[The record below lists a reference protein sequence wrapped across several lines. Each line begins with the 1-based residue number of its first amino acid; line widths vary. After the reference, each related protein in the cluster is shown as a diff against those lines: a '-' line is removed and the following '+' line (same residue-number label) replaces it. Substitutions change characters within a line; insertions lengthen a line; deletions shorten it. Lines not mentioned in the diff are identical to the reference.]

1 MREPQEIQDE
11 AHEQVAERVAA
22 VDVAKAS
29 GMVCTRVPHPSQPGR
44 RLTKVWE
51 VAATTGAIIEL
62 GDHLAGLGVEL
73 VTLESTSDYWRGF
86 FYLLEAAGLEVQLVN
101 ARDVKNVPGRPKTDK
116 LDAVWLAKLTE
127 RGMLRPSFVPPAEIR
142 QLRDYTRLRI
152 DLTRDRSRHV
162 QRLEKLLEDALIKLS
177 TVATDI
183 IGKSGRAMLEALI
196 SGQRDPKVLAGL
208 ARGRMKA
215 KHAALVQALTGRFD
229 DHHAELARLLLDQYD
244 ALTAQIDRL
253 TARIQELLA
262 AIPAAQGVDA
272 DGTTGPDA
280 GTGPDAAVLP
290 AVARLD
296 AVPGIG
302 VKAAQVLLAELG
314 LDMGIFPTPAHL
326 VSWAKLC
333 PRTIQSGTK
342 HRAGTTGKG
351 NPYLKGILGEIA
363 AAAAKTDTFLG
374 ERYRAHRQAPRQ
386 AQGPGR
392 HRPLHPGDRLAPA
405 RRPHCPL
412 PRPWRRLL
420 RQPHRHGPQGPQ
432 PHPPTGSP
440 RLHRHPRPR
449 SLTRPAPPHPATQEP
464 ASPAAA
470 ACPAQVAI
478 FGSVLMSRAGTPRR
492 RENRGGLP
500 ADAGAFLVV
509 EAVES
514 VWRRGLDLDGSR
526 TVLGARRS
534 DFRFPDRGPRAA
546 LCVWP
551 TVKVRRRSG
560 DAGAAGDPRRSARA
574 GRRAGGRGR
583 CGQGQRHGLHAGAA
597 PLPAGQAPHQSVG
610 GGGDHRR
617 DHRTRRSP
625 GGPGGRPG
633 HARVDLG

>member
-374 ERYRAHRQAPRQ
+374 ERYRRIVKRRGKRKALVAIARSILVIVWHLLADPAARYHDLGAGYYASRIDPAPTTTSRNTG
-386 AQGPGR
+386 AGFAGCCRLPGSGSYFR
-392 HRPLHPGDRLAPA
+392 FSPSRNPGTGA
-405 RRPHCPL
+405 L
-412 PRPWRRLL
+412 PRAVRSSTS
-420 RQPHRHGPQGPQ
+420 
-432 PHPPTGSP
+432 TG
-440 RLHRHPRPR
+440 
-449 SLTRPAPPHPATQEP
+449 RPAPP
-464 ASPAAA
+464 AS
-470 ACPAQVAI
+470 CPA
-478 FGSVLMSRAGTPRR
+478 
-492 RENRGGLP
+492 
-500 ADAGAFLVV
+500 
-509 EAVES
+509 
-514 VWRRGLDLDGSR
+514 
-526 TVLGARRS
+526 
-534 DFRFPDRGPRAA
+534 
-546 LCVWP
+546 C
-551 TVKVRRRSG
+551 
-560 DAGAAGDPRRSARA
+560 
-574 GRRAGGRGR
+574 
-583 CGQGQRHGLHAGAA
+583 
-597 PLPAGQAPHQSVG
+597 
-610 GGGDHRR
+610 
-617 DHRTRRSP
+617 
-625 GGPGGRPG
+625 
-633 HARVDLG
+633 